1 MTEKNGVIKY
11 SEEVAASN
19 EKKCAKK
26 QVQFTEEERFEIGKF
41 STVNGVANAVK
52 RFRKTYPHLN
62 FGESTARKLRDQYNE
77 IIKQEKAI
85 TNKMSRLKHGRPVM
99 LGAALDQ

>member
-11 SEEVAASN
+11 SEEVAALN

-77 IIKQEKAI
+77 ITKQEKAI
-85 TNKMSRLKHGRPVM
+85 TNKMSRLKHWRPVM